1 MSPNQATPGVLAP
14 GQEETFFAGHPAA
27 IRSFGAL
34 LAVILTV
41 GIAWIVLWIRS
52 RGTSYRITSQRIVIE
67 KGLLSKRMDQID
79 LYRIVDY
86 VVERPIGQRLLGTGN
101 IVIDAM
107 DKTTPELRI
116 DGIRANVVGLYERL
130 RVATEKE
137 KMRRNV
143 RVLDIEPA

>member
-1 MSPNQATPGVLAP
+1 MSTTPGVLAP
-14 GQEETFFAGHPAA
+14 GQEETFFDGHPAA
-27 IRSFGAL
+27 VRSVGAL
-34 LAVILTV
+34 LAVILTA
-41 GIAWIVLWIRS
+41 GIAWVVLWIQA
-52 RGTSYRITSQRIVIE
+52 RGILYRITSQRIVIE

-86 VVERPIGQRLLGTGN
+86 VVERPFGQRLLGTGN
-101 IVIDAM
+101 IVIEAM

-130 RVATEKE
+130 RTATEKE
-137 KMRRNV
+137 KLRRNV